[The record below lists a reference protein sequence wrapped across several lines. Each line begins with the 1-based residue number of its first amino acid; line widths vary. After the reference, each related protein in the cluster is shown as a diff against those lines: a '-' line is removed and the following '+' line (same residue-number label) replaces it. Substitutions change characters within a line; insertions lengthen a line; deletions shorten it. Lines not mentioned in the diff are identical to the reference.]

1 MRYLLP
7 SMPLSRLPAPSQGYM
22 LPQTPRTSQRSIHE
36 FARPSSAL
44 PSKRRI
50 VIDDDD
56 DDLPLVQ
63 APTDQ
68 VHASRPPTVPSPATP
83 SVVAHA
89 TAIHP
94 QSTAA
99 SATRAPAVHASANGS
114 NANAYATVRLRP
126 EGLPAVTAQA
136 SRPPAFHPPATAA
149 IPALAPR
156 AHAAQPQFPS
166 HDQAII
172 INDDD
177 SGMDLLGGTAQS
189 APTAHDDSDDNFGV
203 YMLPVRSNNAVTP
216 VHNSRRLDAPLP
228 VQQLAKKNSR
238 GATKASRSRPRA
250 SKSSVPRS
258 RERGN
263 RAAVSARAADHLNV
277 KLSHFVHDHQHPNDS
292 DLDEKHQYEGEAEE
306 DNDFI
311 DDGSDE
317 DADDND
323 DASDEVR
330 VACAALRNRG
340 SWQQTAVSCPLCAD
354 LRAVLGHLLGLN

>member
-1 MRYLLP
+1 
-7 SMPLSRLPAPSQGYM
+7 MPLSRSPAPSQGYM

-68 VHASRPPTVPSPATP
+68 VHASRPTTAPSPATP
-83 SVVAHA
+83 SVAAHA

-126 EGLPAVTAQA
+126 EGLAIDPALTAPA
-136 SRPPAFHPPATAA
+136 SRPPASHPPATAT
-149 IPALAPR
+149 IPAPAPR
-156 AHAAQPQFPS
+156 AHAAQPQLPS

-177 SGMDLLGGTAQS
+177 SGIDLLGGTAQS
-189 APTAHDDSDDNFGV
+189 AQTAHDDSDDNFGV

-238 GATKASRSRPRA
+238 GATKTSRSRPRA

-258 RERGN
+258 RERGY
-263 RAAVSARAADHLNV
+263 RATVSARAAVHLNV
-277 KLSHFVHDHQHPNDS
+277 QLSHLCIIISIPMTVI
-292 DLDEKHQYEGEAEE
+292 LT
-306 DNDFI
+306 
-311 DDGSDE
+311 
-317 DADDND
+317 
-323 DASDEVR
+323 
-330 VACAALRNRG
+330 RNISTRAR
-340 SWQQTAVSCPLCAD
+340 QRRTMILLMMAVMKTQLTVTMMQ
-354 LRAVLGHLLGLN
+354 LMR

>member
-1 MRYLLP
+1 
-7 SMPLSRLPAPSQGYM
+7 MPLSRSPAPSQGYM

-68 VHASRPPTVPSPATP
+68 VHASRPPTVPSSATP

-126 EGLPAVTAQA
+126 EGLAIGPAPTAQA
-136 SRPPAFHPPATAA
+136 SRPLASHPPATAT
-149 IPALAPR
+149 IPAPAPR
-156 AHAAQPQFPS
+156 AHAAQPQLPS
-166 HDQAII
+166 HDQANI

-177 SGMDLLGGTAQS
+177 SGIDLLGGTAQS
-189 APTAHDDSDDNFGV
+189 AQTAHDDSDDNFGV

-216 VHNSRRLDAPLP
+216 VHNSRRLDTPLP

-258 RERGN
+258 RERGY
-263 RAAVSARAADHLNV
+263 RAAVSARAAVHLNV
-277 KLSHFVHDHQHPNDS
+277 QLSHLCMIISIPMTVILTRNIS
-292 DLDEKHQYEGEAEE
+292 TR
-306 DNDFI
+306 
-311 DDGSDE
+311 
-317 DADDND
+317 
-323 DASDEVR
+323 VR
-330 VACAALRNRG
+330 QRRTMILLMM
-340 SWQQTAVSCPLCAD
+340 AVMKTQLTMTMMQ
-354 LRAVLGHLLGLN
+354 LMR